1 MNRTALWLLVSVTFL
16 APALHSQNIQ
26 VDKNNRTI
34 AITTSD
40 KVSAEAEVA
49 RVTVGFEIYAA
60 DAASAYQQGSQL
72 SNAILAALRRAGV
85 ADASIESSDQKI
97 THTEFAGNDRSS
109 EAQRA
114 QKAFTVSQSWIVTV
128 PATSPAAVLHV
139 AIESGG
145 NESGNIAW
153 DVKDRNALQAQ
164 AAAKALER
172 ARSIAT
178 QMAAGLNTHLGSL
191 IYASN
196 EAPQPKFNG
205 YKVETLSVAGEER
218 SSIAPTVA
226 PLAIRPQQ
234 VEETAT
240 VYAVFAIE

>member
-1 MNRTALWLLVSVTFL
+1 MNRTALCLLVSVTFL
-16 APALHSQNIQ
+16 TPGLRSQNIQ

-40 KVSAEAEVA
+40 KASAEAEVA

-60 DAASAYQQGSQL
+60 DPASAYQQGSQL
-72 SNAILAALRRAGV
+72 SNAILGGLRKSGIT
-85 ADASIESSDQKI
+85 DASIESNDQKI
-97 THTEFAGNDRSS
+97 THTEFPENDKSS
-109 EAQRA
+109 EAQRL

-128 PATSPAAVLHV
+128 PATAPAAVLHV
-139 AIESGG
+139 AIEAGG
-145 NESGNIAW
+145 NESGNISW

-178 QMAAGLNTHLGSL
+178 QMAAGLNTHLGAL

-196 EAPQPKFNG
+196 EAPQPKFNAYTVATYG
-205 YKVETLSVAGEER
+205 VAGAER
-218 SSIAPTVA
+218 SIPPPVA

-240 VYAVFAIE
+240 VYAVFSIE

>member
-1 MNRTALWLLVSVTFL
+1 
-16 APALHSQNIQ
+16 
-26 VDKNNRTI
+26 
-34 AITTSD
+34 
-40 KVSAEAEVA
+40 
-49 RVTVGFEIYAA
+49 
-60 DAASAYQQGSQL
+60 
-72 SNAILAALRRAGV
+72 
-85 ADASIESSDQKI
+85 
-97 THTEFAGNDRSS
+97 
-109 EAQRA
+109 
-114 QKAFTVSQSWIVTV
+114 
-128 PATSPAAVLHV
+128 
-139 AIESGG
+139 
-145 NESGNIAW
+145 
-153 DVKDRNALQAQ
+153 VKDRNALQAQ